1 MNAPANAPVSA
12 SSGIPADPPGGRR
25 AVTVWG
31 IGVAVYFVAV
41 IFRTSLGVAGLDAAD
56 RFHVNASALATFSLL
71 QLLVYAGMQIPVG
84 LMVDRLGTKK
94 VLTLGAVLFTVGQL
108 GFALSPSYGTALAA
122 RALLGCGDAMTF
134 ISVLRLGTRW
144 FPARRGPLM
153 AQLAGLVGMA
163 GNLVSTLVLAPV
175 LHGVGWTAAFA
186 GSAVAG
192 LVVLVPLVLFLR
204 DHPEGHGP
212 APRAVGAGAAGAA
225 GVSGAAGAS
234 RGFVRR
240 QIRESWAEP
249 GTRLGLWVHFTTQF
263 PAMVF
268 LLLWGMPFLVEAQGL
283 SRTTAGG
290 LLTSVVASNMALGLV
305 YGQIVGRR
313 QSARIPLALG
323 TVGLTA
329 LLWAAVLVHP
339 GDRAPMWL
347 LVTLCLVL
355 GGCGPASMIGFDFA
369 RPANPAERQGTAS
382 GITNMGGFI
391 ASMTTLLTVGILLDA
406 TGDNYRIAFSTVF
419 VLEAVGVLNIL
430 RLRPRAL
437 AREAAR
443 GRGSVPAQASEP
455 VSRADALPEAAGRE
469 AS

>member
-1 MNAPANAPVSA
+1 MTGLPK
-12 SSGIPADPPGGRR
+12 DPPGGRR
-25 AVTVWG
+25 AVAVWG

-41 IFRTSLGVAGLDAAD
+41 IFRTSLGVAGLEAAD
-56 RFHVNASALATFSLL
+56 RFHVNASALSTFSLL

-94 VLTLGAVLFTVGQL
+94 VLTLGAVLFTLGQL
-108 GFALSPSYGTALAA
+108 GFALSPSYGVALAA

-186 GSAVAG
+186 GSAGAG
-192 LVVLVPLVLFLR
+192 LIVLVPLVLFLR
-204 DHPEGHGP
+204 DHPEGHGAAC
-212 APRAVGAGAAGAA
+212 APRGGG
-225 GVSGAAGAS
+225 
-234 RGFVRR
+234 GFVRR
-240 QIRESWAEP
+240 QIRESWSEP

-290 LLTSVVASNMALGLV
+290 LLTLVVASNMALGLV

-313 QSARIPLALG
+313 QSSRIPLALG

-329 LLWAAVLVHP
+329 LLWAAVLLYP

-347 LVTLCLVL
+347 LVSLCLVL
-355 GGCGPASMIGFDFA
+355 GSCGPASMIGFDFA

-382 GITNMGGFI
+382 GITNMGGFL
-391 ASMTTLLTVGILLDA
+391 ASMTTLLAVGILLDA
-406 TGDNYRIAFSTVF
+406 TGDDYRIAFSTVF
-419 VLEAVGVLNIL
+419 VLEALGITQIL
-430 RLRPRAL
+430 RLRGRTLARERERASLAIPAPRPAPAEPGRAL
-437 AREAAR
+437 A
-443 GRGSVPAQASEP
+443 
-455 VSRADALPEAAGRE
+455 
-469 AS
+469 

>member
-1 MNAPANAPVSA
+1 MPE
-12 SSGIPADPPGGRR
+12 DPPGGRK
-25 AVTVWG
+25 ALAVWG

-94 VLTLGAVLFTVGQL
+94 VLTLGAVLFTAGQL

-212 APRAVGAGAAGAA
+212 VPRAAGAP
-225 GVSGAAGAS
+225 GAPGAPG
-234 RGFVRR
+234 GFVRR

-290 LLTSVVASNMALGLV
+290 LLTLVVASNMALGLV

-329 LLWAAVLVHP
+329 LLWAAVLVYP
-339 GDRAPMWL
+339 GERAPMGL
-347 LVTLCLVL
+347 LVALCLVL

-391 ASMTTLLTVGILLDA
+391 ASMTTLLAVGVLLDA

-419 VLEAVGVLNIL
+419 ALEALGVLRIL
-430 RLRPRAL
+430 RLRGPAL

-443 GRGSVPAQASEP
+443 GRGTVPAVP
-455 VSRADALPEAAGRE
+455 RPPTGSRRTA
-469 AS
+469 

>member
-1 MNAPANAPVSA
+1 M
-12 SSGIPADPPGGRR
+12 SGTGGRAATVPGDPPGGRR
-25 AVTVWG
+25 AVAVWS
-31 IGVAVYFVAV
+31 IGVSVYFVAV

-94 VLTLGAVLFTVGQL
+94 VLTLGAVLFTAGQV
-108 GFALSPSYGTALAA
+108 GFALSPSYGMALAA

-134 ISVLRLGTRW
+134 ISVLRLGNRW
-144 FPARRGPLM
+144 FPARRGPLV

-175 LHGVGWTAAFA
+175 LHGLGWVPAFA

-204 DHPEGHGP
+204 DHPEGHEPAAVTRGP
-212 APRAVGAGAAGAA
+212 GAG
-225 GVSGAAGAS
+225 
-234 RGFVRR
+234 GFVRR
-240 QIRESWAEP
+240 QIADSWREP

-290 LLTSVVASNMALGLV
+290 LMTLVVAANMGFGLV
-305 YGQIVGRR
+305 YGQVVGRR

-323 TVGLTA
+323 TVGVTA
-329 LLWAAVLVHP
+329 ALWGAVLVHP

-347 LVTLCLVL
+347 LVALCVVL
-355 GGCGPASMIGFDFA
+355 GTCGPASMIGFDFA

-391 ASMTTLLTVGILLDA
+391 ASMTTLLAVGVLLDA
-406 TGDNYRIAFSTVF
+406 TGDNYRIAFSSVF
-419 VLEAVGVLNIL
+419 VLEALGVAQIL
-430 RLRPRAL
+430 RLRGRAL
-437 AREAAR
+437 AREREREGEREGERAAPVPER
-443 GRGSVPAQASEP
+443 HATVDGVPAPASP
-455 VSRADALPEAAGRE
+455 AGV
-469 AS
+469 